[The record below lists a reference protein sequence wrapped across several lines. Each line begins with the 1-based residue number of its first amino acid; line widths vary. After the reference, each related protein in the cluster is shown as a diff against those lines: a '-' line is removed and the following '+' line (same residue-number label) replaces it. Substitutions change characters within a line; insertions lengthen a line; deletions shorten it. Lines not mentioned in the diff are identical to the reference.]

1 MYQKKG
7 EVKMLFKSLVY
18 LILILNIVGLPS
30 SWKNYNT
37 MRPNQL
43 QKTNLSTIM
52 GENNV
57 GELTNSL
64 NGNEINWNL
73 TDNNAVDFKS
83 VVEAS
88 NENPESGVNSATS
101 PIENENLDDK
111 LDDTWALDN
120 DEFGDY
126 LILKG
131 INHECYGGNTLVR
144 DTVERALQQNPS
156 ITRIKIAD
164 GVKVIGQEAFEGSRY
179 VDYMFLNKCPACNNI
194 TQIDIPDSVSD
205 IFDYAF
211 AGCTALTELK
221 LPKNLK
227 FIGDHAF
234 DSLKGLTKI
243 DIPEGVTYI
252 GRETFTYCT
261 NLTTVYLPNSLKYI
275 GIEAFANCTSLT
287 SVSIP
292 ESVKVGFGAFYG
304 CESLT
309 DVNISAK
316 SSKIAANA
324 FLDCKNI
331 KHITAPHIFSSLKLQ
346 FPDAIIDY
354 NDTEESYLEAK
365 NKARREAHKL
375 TSELSSSLNFSD
387 LLKSYED
394 KHKEII
400 NMHDSL
406 RASAN
411 NHFSLAI
418 DEYIRHT
425 RCNSDLR
432 SKDNI
437 ETCKDFLAEMDGIF
451 AQEPPLEKGQE
462 FYVYRGVGENFLK
475 WLLDIN
481 NISTPF
487 GITNNKV
494 KKLIGTVF
502 SDPAYLSTSVD
513 VNFAHSWSGPVIMRI
528 YLPKGSKV
536 LPIGGKHQLEVL
548 LNRNSKIKI
557 KDIQILYTKRCPGKE
572 YLIDAELIPDTPNC
586 QDIA

>member
-1 MYQKKG
+1 
-7 EVKMLFKSLVY
+7 MLFKSLVY
-18 LILILNIVGLPS
+18 LILILNVVGLPS

-37 MRPNQL
+37 MSPNQL
-43 QKTNLSTIM
+43 QETNLPTI

-57 GELTNSL
+57 GELTNLL
-64 NGNEINWNL
+64 NENKINLNL

-83 VVEAS
+83 AVEVS
-88 NENPESGVNSATS
+88 SENLEEGVNSATS
-101 PIENENLDDK
+101 PLENENLGDN

-131 INHECYGGNTLVR
+131 INHEFYGDNVLVR
-144 DTVERALQQNPS
+144 DTVERALQQNPG

-164 GVKVIGQEAFEGSRY
+164 GVKTIGSGAFENSGNL
-179 VDYMFLNKCPACNNI
+179 DYIYFFYEFPACKNI

-205 IFDYAF
+205 IFDHAF

-227 FIGDHAF
+227 FIRDHAF

-252 GRETFTYCT
+252 GR
-261 NLTTVYLPNSLKYI
+261 
-275 GIEAFANCTSLT
+275 GAFEYCTSLT

-292 ESVKVGFGAFYG
+292 ESVKEISFYAFYR

-309 DVNISAK
+309 DVNIGTK
-316 SSKIAANA
+316 TRQIAVDA

-331 KHITAPHIFSSLKLQ
+331 KNITAPHIFSSLKLQ

-365 NKARREAHKL
+365 NKARQEAHKL

-406 RASAN
+406 CASAN

-418 DEYIRHT
+418 YKYIRHPS
-425 RCNSDLR
+425 CNYALR
-432 SKDNI
+432 TKNNI
-437 ETCKDFLAEMDGIF
+437 ETCKDFLAEMDEIF

-462 FYVYRGVGENFLK
+462 FYVYRGVEKDFLK

-502 SDPAYLSTSVD
+502 SDPAHLSTSVD
-513 VNFAHSWSGPVIMRI
+513 VNFAHSWKGPVIMRI

-536 LPIGGKHQLEVL
+536 LPIGGDKQLEVL

-557 KDIQILYTKRCPGKE
+557 KDIQNPYSKRLPGTA
-572 YLIDAELIPDTPNC
+572 YLIDAELIPDTPNY